1 MKQLARRAYDLLE
14 KRSMKKESIKN
25 QSGFTIIELVVVIIL
40 LGILAATAL
49 PRFMD
54 VTDEAHDSV
63 VTGVSG
69 GLQTGMSLYHA
80 QWVAEGQPA
89 ASVQMTDFGSLRTT
103 PEGYPYG
110 TVDNSGTVDDV
121 VNDADC
127 SAIFTN
133 VLQSGAPSIS
143 AVADAAGVVGAATD
157 FAAHEDSDDCLYYY
171 TAASSATGAV
181 VPTLS
186 YDSETGQVTQSTAT
200 LP

>member
-1 MKQLARRAYDLLE
+1 MAGRAYDLLE
-14 KRSMKKESIKN
+14 NQSMQKQSMQK

-63 VTGVSG
+63 VLGVYG
-69 GLQTGMSLYHA
+69 GMQTGMSLYHA

-89 ASVQMTDFGSLRTT
+89 ASVQLADFGNLRTT

-110 TVDNSGTVDDV
+110 TVDNSATDDDV

-143 AVADAAGVVGAATD
+143 AVANAAGVAGAATD
-157 FAAHEDSDDCLYYY
+157 FTTHENSDDCLFYY
-171 TAASSATGAV
+171 TAANSAVGAV
-181 VPTLS
+181 VATLS
-186 YDSETGQVTQSTAT
+186 YDSETGQITQATAT